1 MNQYQYFYDEM
12 RNGREK
18 MKAAELAYFTPAF
31 YATFISC
38 VKKSLQEQRPAFNEV
53 FKTEFYQDERFAYC
67 YFLEVFYGSKIYQE
81 MKKEYQHKK
90 AAAALHTYKTDPR
103 VCIDALMLELLKIFE
118 YDETAR
124 DEWLRTVGA

>member
-31 YATFISC
+31 YATFIEC
-38 VKKSLQEQRPAFNEV
+38 VKKSLQGQRPAFNEV
-53 FKTEFYQDERFAYC
+53 FKTDFYQDEGFAYC
-67 YFLEVFYGSKIYQE
+67 YFLEVFYSSKIYQE
-81 MKKEYQHKK
+81 MKKADQHKK

>member
-18 MKAAELAYFTPAF
+18 CTAAELKNFTPAF
-31 YATFISC
+31 YTVFIDC
-38 VKKSLQEQRPAFNEV
+38 VKKSLQEQRPVYNEV
-53 FKTEFYQDERFAYC
+53 FKTAFYQDEGSPYC
-67 YFLEVFYGSKIYQE
+67 YFLEVFNASKIYQE
-81 MKKEYQHKK
+81 MKKADQHKK

-103 VCIDALMLELLKIFE
+103 VCIDALMLELLKIFN

-124 DEWLRTVGA
+124 DEWLRTIGA

>member
-18 MKAAELAYFTPAF
+18 STAAELAYFTPAF
-31 YATFISC
+31 YTTFIEC
-38 VKKSLQEQRPAFNEV
+38 VKKSLQEQRPVYNEV
-53 FKTEFYQDERFAYC
+53 FKTEFYQDEGSAYC

-81 MKKEYQHKK
+81 MKKTDQHKK

-103 VCIDALMLELLKIFE
+103 VCIDAFMLELLKIFE

-124 DEWLRTVGA
+124 DQWLRTVGA